1 MSTSISG
8 SSYGQQ
14 GYSSINVN
22 SKQYKAAAA
31 EYLDA
36 VIAEE
41 AMMTPEQKMMYEL
54 LGGREAHMKNVM
66 SNFNS
71 DGDFVGPGG
80 IVVPGMYHGK
90 DGTVDRSSW
99 QQIINVSDDARQK
112 MFDNVK
118 REFIQENGISNGDTT
133 KRSKK

>member
-1 MSTSISG
+1 MSMSIVG

-14 GYSSINVN
+14 GYNSINVN
-22 SKQYKAAAA
+22 SKQYKAAAN

-54 LGGREAHMKNVM
+54 MGGREAHMKNVM

-71 DGDFVGPGG
+71 DGDFIGPEELLFLVCIMGKTVRR
-80 IVVPGMYHGK
+80 IVRLGS
-90 DGTVDRSSW
+90 R
-99 QQIINVSDDARQK
+99 
-112 MFDNVK
+112 
-118 REFIQENGISNGDTT
+118 
-133 KRSKK
+133 

>member
-1 MSTSISG
+1 MSISISG

-14 GYSSINVN
+14 GYISINVN

-41 AMMTPEQKMMYEL
+41 AMMAPEQKMMYEL

-133 KRSKK
+133 KRSKT

>member
-90 DGTVDRSSW
+90 EGTVDRSSW
-99 QQIINVSDDARQK
+99 QQI
-112 MFDNVK
+112 M
-118 REFIQENGISNGDTT
+118 
-133 KRSKK
+133 KK